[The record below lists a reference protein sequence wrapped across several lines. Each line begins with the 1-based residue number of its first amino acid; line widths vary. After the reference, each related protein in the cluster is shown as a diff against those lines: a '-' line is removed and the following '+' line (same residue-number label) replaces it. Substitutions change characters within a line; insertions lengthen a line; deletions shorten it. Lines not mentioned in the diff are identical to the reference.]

1 MSDVSVTALRGLP
14 ELAPGDDL
22 AGLLIAAAAR
32 CAGGLLD
39 GDVVC
44 IAQKAVS
51 KVEGRS
57 VALAGVQPSPRAR
70 EIAADEGDPR
80 MIELILGES
89 ARIVRRRGAFLICE
103 THHGFV
109 CAAAGVDRSNAGG
122 GDVAVLLPLDPDAS
136 ARGLRDAFAR
146 VAEVAVIITDSFGRP
161 FRLGTTGVAVGCA
174 GLAPVLVHT
183 GRTDDAGRVLQ
194 GTELHVA
201 DQIASAA
208 ELVLGPFGGVPAVV
222 VRGVAF
228 TPSDA
233 GAGAGLMPAERDLFR
248 GEQAAGGG
256 WVESGQ

>member
-1 MSDVSVTALRGLP
+1 VSDVSITALRGLP

-22 AGLLIAAAAR
+22 GRWLSEAAEQ
-32 CAGGLLD
+32 CAGGLRD

-44 IAQKAVS
+44 VAQKAVS

-57 VALAGVQPSPRAR
+57 VRLDSVQPSARAW
-70 EIAADEGDPR
+70 EIAADEADPR

-103 THHGFV
+103 THHGFI

-122 GDVAVLLPLDPDAS
+122 GDVAILLPLDPDAS
-136 ARGLRDAFAR
+136 ARRLRDALAPA
-146 VAEVAVIITDSFGRP
+146 AEVAVIITDSFGRP

-174 GLAPVLVHT
+174 GLAPVRVHT
-183 GRTDDAGRVLQ
+183 GETDDAGRILQ

-208 ELVLGPFGGVPAVV
+208 ELVLGPFGGVPGVV

-228 TPSDA
+228 LPSDG
-233 GAGAGLMPAERDLFR
+233 GARSGLMPAERDLFR
-248 GEQAAGGG
+248 GAIDPTA
-256 WVESGQ
+256 SG